1 MRYTRFFFL
10 TLCFVLFFT
19 AASAVQAIDIRDYL
33 VAEAS
38 LLEPTVSGVNSD
50 QITVRMR
57 QEGERSRLTK
67 LSEKRGKVLML
78 TTWHEQ
84 SGASHVNLRQLQ
96 RLQRKLGKDVL
107 EVIAIHDSG
116 VPFAR
121 VDRELKRLGF
131 DDLTVAQSFGPQVMR
146 DLAFQAEFSMNWG
159 GRFTWVIDPKGEFRL
174 LTDTI
179 LYWVD
184 MPAVM
189 ELIEALVEGDV

>member
-1 MRYTRFFFL
+1 MRYTRFSFL
-10 TLCFVLFFT
+10 TLCFVSFFT

-38 LLEPTVSGVNSD
+38 LLEPTVSGINSSH
-50 QITVRMR
+50 ISVRMR
-57 QEGERSRLTK
+57 QGDEESRLVN
-67 LSEKRGKVLML
+67 LSEKRGKVLVL
-78 TTWHEQ
+78 TTWHER
-84 SGASHVNLRQLQ
+84 SGASRVNLRQLQ

-116 VPFAR
+116 IHFAR
-121 VDRELKRLGF
+121 VAREMERLGF
-131 DDLTVAQSFGPQVMR
+131 GDLTVAQSFGPQVMR
-146 DLAFQAEFSMNWG
+146 DLAFQAEFSMNRG

-189 ELIEALVEGDV
+189 ELIEALIEGDV